1 MTRYISNKKVN
12 PSKSNNL
19 SDFDGIGDS
28 IWNFISS
35 VYQTNWDSFYTD
47 NKATTLRVKISSK
60 FTLRIAPN
68 TNKSNKDTTKHVL
81 VTIEKVLLSLS
92 LLAKSK
98 KEANVISKYFQNNKP
113 LVKPKK
119 PAITYAQALK
129 PTANMSKVLKS
140 RKHSLPSMRK
150 KLTKLVTS
158 SKAI

>member
-1 MTRYISNKKVN
+1 
-12 PSKSNNL
+12 
-19 SDFDGIGDS
+19 
-28 IWNFISS
+28 

-98 KEANVISKYFQNNKP
+98 KEANVISKYFQNNKL

-119 PAITYAQALK
+119 LAMTYAQALK